1 VEEIPM
7 NRKAAMLLV
16 LAPFVLVVGCNRDNN
31 PVDTT
36 HVTGGNT
43 PAAPAPPAAGN
54 DNSARNA
61 HDQAGGATPLDQG
74 NNQADLETTQQIRKA
89 IMADDSLSNDAKN
102 VKIITSGGI
111 VTLRGPVRSETE
123 RANIELKA
131 RKAAGT
137 ERVVDELE
145 IANK

>member
-1 VEEIPM
+1 M
-7 NRKAAMLLV
+7 NRKVAMLLI
-16 LAPFVLVVGCNRDNN
+16 LAPFVLIVGCNRDNS

-36 HVTGGNT
+36 HITGGNT
-43 PAAPAPPAAGN
+43 PAASAP
-54 DNSARNA
+54 SANA
-61 HDQAGGATPLDQG
+61 HEQAGGATPLDQG
-74 NNQADLETTQQIRKA
+74 NNPADLETTQQIRKA

-102 VKIITSGGI
+102 VKIITNGGI
-111 VTLRGPVRSETE
+111 VTLRGAVRSETE

>member
-1 VEEIPM
+1 M
-7 NRKAAMLLV
+7 NRKGMTLLV
-16 LAPFVLVVGCNRDNN
+16 LAPFVLPFGCNKDNAS

-36 HVTGGNT
+36 HVTGGNA
-43 PAAPAPPAAGN
+43 PAAPATGRADN
-54 DNSARNA
+54 DNTERNA
-61 HDQAGGATPLDQG
+61 HDQAGAATPLDQG
-74 NNQADLETTQQIRKA
+74 NNQADLDTTQQIRKS
-89 IMADDSLSNDAKN
+89 IMADDSLSNEAKN

-111 VTLRGPVRSETE
+111 VTLRGPVRSEIE

-145 IANK
+145 IPNK